1 MNYKFPITNRF
12 QARTVTESSFE
23 ISPTDSRIYVSLDR
37 VRGREY
43 IERIKYNLNIDKHQ
57 VQELTG
63 SFEKIVLSGHKGCG
77 KSIELKRL
85 QNYVDDSIRYFS
97 VFIDIEKEFPVAD
110 FMPEDL
116 LVILISSLLIKTGEE
131 SINFDSVDLNDILY
145 KWLSAETVKKELEE
159 ACLIDLSRD
168 AAFLK
173 FAKNKSAFKS
183 AFLPG
188 SKIAETIREIN
199 RKNPFLLID
208 KFNAALYELR
218 FQLRELGRGKD
229 IMFIIDGSPK
239 IPIANYKRLF
249 CENSYLIK
257 GIDANIV
264 FSVPVNACFD
274 IKGAPSA
281 DFFKIF
287 KLPVVPVTPK
297 TVSLLAQVVDN
308 RIDADSFLEKDALDY
323 CIEKSGGC
331 VGQLMQIVN
340 RALVISLGQ
349 KITKETAVKSADEL
363 GREILELL
371 DAEHLKLL
379 AERKFD
385 IMNAE
390 KFDLF
395 TYLAVIEVDG
405 KRKINPLIEDM
416 GI

>member
-12 QARTVTESSFE
+12 QARTVTESYFE

-63 SFEKIVLSGHKGCG
+63 SFEKIILSGHKGCG

-97 VFIDIEKEFPVAD
+97 VFIDIEKEFQVTD

-116 LVILISSLLIKTGEE
+116 LIILISSLLIKMGEE

-145 KWLSAETVKKELEE
+145 KWLSAKPVKKELEE
-159 ACLIDLSRD
+159 NGLIDLSGD

-173 FAKNKSAFKS
+173 FVKNKSAFKS
-183 AFLPG
+183 AFLPD

-239 IPIANYKRLF
+239 MHSANYKRLF

-257 GIDANIV
+257 GIDANII
-264 FSVPVNACFD
+264 FSVPVNTCFD
-274 IKGAPSA
+274 IKSTPST

-287 KLPVVPVTPK
+287 KLPLVPVTPK
-297 TVSLLAQVVDN
+297 TVSSLAQVVDN

-331 VGQLMQIVN
+331 VGQLVQIVN

-390 KFDLF
+390 KFDLL
-395 TYLAVIEVDG
+395 TYLAVIEIDG
-405 KRKINPLIEDM
+405 KIKINPLIEDM